1 MHRLLLAGDVLPAKS
16 LIPFPPERQGS
27 SAKASKSV
35 THTGLFSPHVN
46 APDLTE
52 SSQVK
57 FVAQRVFPF
66 SELLVGFST
75 DHGEILFSSHWMM
88 VFFACFC

>member
-1 MHRLLLAGDVLPAKS
+1 MHSLLLARDVLPAKS
-16 LIPFPPERQGS
+16 LIPFPLECQGS

-57 FVAQRVFPF
+57 FVAL

-75 DHGEILFSSHWMM
+75 DHGEILFRARRIM